1 MGFDPLTIG
10 LGLSAASSIY
20 GAFSNNKAQK
30 RAQNTADQ
38 NFGLQQQAY
47 NDARGDLAAKNQ
59 QMQNLILP
67 MLNGSGYNTGQDGM
81 MQSMRGLPDGRFDT
95 SDYFNSIK
103 ALSNQDLND
112 QIAAQRGQVGS
123 LGQRFGTAQSRI
135 EAGLRERATVGLG
148 AQYAQTGLQAFESA
162 ANRRQNNTLGLLGLL
177 AGQQTNPGMPVPQM
191 PIMQGG
197 QSAGAGALGDLGNLA
212 MLYPF
217 LRGLGGGGGGGYGRG
232 MTPPIFPTDLGGGR
246 GIPGSLFGGV
256 RY

>member
-1 MGFDPLTIG
+1 MGFDPITVG
-10 LGLSAASSIY
+10 LGLSAASGIY
-20 GAFSNNKAQK
+20 GAFAGNRNQK
-30 RAQNTADQ
+30 NAQNTANQ

-47 NDARGDLAAKNQ
+47 QQAQMAMNAKNQ
-59 QMQNLILP
+59 QLQGLILP
-67 MLNGSGYNTGQDGM
+67 MLNGSGFNTGQDGM

-95 SDYFNSIK
+95 SSYFDAIK
-103 ALSNQDLND
+103 KLSNQDLGD

-148 AQYAQTGLQAFESA
+148 AQYANVGLQSFEAA

-177 AGQQTNPGMPVPQM
+177 AGQQTSPGMPVPQM
-191 PIMQGG
+191 PIMQGQG
-197 QSAGAGALGDLGNLA
+197 SGVADALGNIGNMA

-217 LRGLGGGGGGGYGRG
+217 LKGMGGGGGGYGG
-232 MTPPIFPTDLGGGR
+232 GYTPPYTGNIGGG
-246 GIPGSLFGGV
+246 GIPGSLFGGI